1 MIRALWHAI
10 WAGLVSGWGL
20 VGMAQAGPPDELLAV
35 AERSHFQATA
45 RHAEVVTLCERLAAR
60 SPLIH
65 LIELG
70 QSVEGRALPL
80 MIVADPPVRTPL
92 EARASGKLVVFL
104 VGNIHAGEVCG
115 KEALPILVRE
125 WTDQPGNPL
134 LKDLII
140 LVAPIFN
147 ADGNER
153 VSKTNRPGQIGP
165 AEGMGQRPNA
175 SGLDLNR
182 DFMKLEA
189 PETRALVRLLD
200 EWDPALTIDTHTTN
214 GSHHRYTLTY
224 DGPKN
229 PAGDLRIIQ
238 FQRNNLFPAVTA
250 AFKAKSGRD
259 AYFYGNFVP
268 DPNRTFSDGQDLD
281 YTRWSTYPCTPRFGT
296 TYIGLR
302 NRLSILT
309 EAYSHAPYDV
319 RVWATRDFC
328 QLACEYIAAH
338 REPISA
344 LLADARQA
352 TIDGQPAQVTI
363 RSMPRALPAKVE
375 VLGFVERKEGRRSI
389 PTDEPKAYLCA
400 LEGDSEATLTVPRPT
415 AYLVPAD
422 LPRVVDLLQA
432 HGIELNR
439 LDAAERRNV
448 TIDRVDQLKVTPTPS
463 SPRYA
468 GDNPVDIT
476 ATTTRTESRE
486 IPAGNWLVPTSQP
499 LGSLAVYLL
508 EPRSDDGVATW
519 NLLED
524 TVAIDR
530 DFPILKINRPR

>member
-1 MIRALWHAI
+1 MTRRIWQVALVA
-10 WAGLVSGWGL
+10 LVGGWGL
-20 VGMAQAGPPDELLAV
+20 VALAQAGPPDDLLTV

-60 SPLIH
+60 SPLVH
-65 LIELG
+65 LSELG
-70 QSVEGRALPL
+70 KSVEGRSLPL
-80 MIVADPPVRTPL
+80 MIVADPPVRTPA

-125 WTDQPGNPL
+125 WTDQPDNPL
-134 LKDLII
+134 LKDLIL

-153 VSKTNRPGQIGP
+153 VSKTNRPGQVGP
-165 AEGMGQRPNA
+165 AEGMGQRANA

-189 PETRALVRLLD
+189 PETRALVRLLN

-229 PAGDLRIIQ
+229 PAGDARVIRLM
-238 FQRNNLFPAVTA
+238 RNDLFPAVTA

-259 AYFYGNFVP
+259 AFFYGNFVS
-268 DPNRTFSDGQDLD
+268 DPNRTFTDGRKLD

-302 NRLSILT
+302 NRLSILS
-309 EAYSHAPYDV
+309 EAYSYAPYDV
-319 RVWATRDFC
+319 RVWTTRDFC
-328 QLACEYIAAH
+328 QLACEYMATH
-338 REPISA
+338 REPIRV

-352 TIDGQPAQVTI
+352 TIDGRPRQVVI
-363 RSMPRALPAKVE
+363 RSRPRALPEKVA
-375 VLGFVERKEGRRSI
+375 VLGFVERKEGRRSV
-389 PTDEPKAYLCA
+389 PTDEPKAYLCEV
-400 LEGDSEATLTVPRPT
+400 EGDSEATLTVPRPT
-415 AYLVPAD
+415 AYLVPAN

-432 HGIELNR
+432 HGIQLNR
-439 LDAAERRNV
+439 LETAKRLEM
-448 TIDRVDQLKVTPTPS
+448 TIDRVDQLKVTAPRG

-468 GDNPVDIT
+468 GDNPIDIT
-476 ATTTRTESRE
+476 ATTTRTETRE
-486 IPAGNWLVPTSQP
+486 IPAGTWLVPTAQP
-499 LGSLAVYLL
+499 LGSLVVYLL

-519 NLLED
+519 GLLGD
-524 TVAIDR
+524 SVAMGR
-530 DFPILKINRPR
+530 DIPILKLDLPR